1 MTKNEGWNCHIFSLF
16 SKKKIPKATISDLG
30 DDFIL
35 QRVEVLSIAE

>member
-1 MTKNEGWNCHIFSLF
+1 MTKNEGWICHIFSLF
-16 SKKKIPKATISDLG
+16 PKKNPQGDFSDLG